1 MSESQKRRAQSKAK
15 DADASAAAWLDKRDR
30 GGWTEEDEAAFEAW
44 LDEEPIHRI
53 AYWRMEETW
62 ERTERLAALNLP
74 RAQAWKGPSLF
85 RIAAVLAL
93 VIAAATASWTYHAR
107 PRGANYAT
115 SIGGRETIMLADGT
129 SIELNTDSAVRVL
142 DTTVERKIW
151 LEKGEAFFKVTH
163 DAKRPLTVYVD
174 ERRITDLGTQFDVHS
189 ETGRLEVAVVEGRVR
204 FEAGQAQSAEAPV
217 VLGRGDVALATADKM
232 FRSQRAE
239 SELARELSWRRGVL
253 VFDSTPLSEAVR
265 QLNRYNQTRIALA
278 DSAIGQLPI
287 TGTLS
292 ATEPMEFLRMVQTV
306 FGLHEQRV
314 NGAIVIS
321 R

>member
-1 MSESQKRRAQSKAK
+1 MSESTPRRAQTKAE
-15 DADASAAAWLDKRDR
+15 DADARAAAWLDKRDR
-30 GGWTEEDEAAFEAW
+30 GGWTDDDEAAFQAW
-44 LDEEPIHRI
+44 LDEEPLHHI
-53 AYWRMEETW
+53 AYWRIEEAW
-62 ERTERLAALNLP
+62 DRTQRLAALNLP
-74 RAQAWKGPSLF
+74 KADYGNGPSFF

-93 VIAAATASWTYHAR
+93 VTVTAAAATWINYAR
-107 PRGANYAT
+107 PKGTIYAT

-129 SIELNTDSAVRVL
+129 TIELNTSSAVRVL
-142 DTTVERKIW
+142 DTTAERKVW

-163 DAKRPLTVYVD
+163 DAKRPLTVYAG
-174 ERRITDLGTQFDVHS
+174 ERRIVDLGTQFDVHR
-189 ETGRLEVAVVEGRVR
+189 EVGRLEVAVVEGRVR
-204 FEAGQAQSAEAPV
+204 FEADKAQSGQ
-217 VLGRGDVALATADKM
+217 VLRRGDVALATPVKTILS
-232 FRSQRAE
+232 RKGE
-239 SELARELSWRRGVL
+239 SELARELSWRSGVL
-253 VFDSTPLSEAVR
+253 VFDNTPLDEAVR
-265 QLNRYNQTRIALA
+265 QLNRYNQTRLVVA

>member
-1 MSESQKRRAQSKAK
+1 MSEFTPRRTQTKAQ
-15 DADASAAAWLDKRDR
+15 DVETSAAAWLDKRDR
-30 GGWTEEDEAAFEAW
+30 GDWTDEDETLFQAW
-44 LDEEPIHRI
+44 LEEQPIHRI
-53 AYWRMEETW
+53 AYWRVEEAW
-62 ERTERLAALNLP
+62 DRTQRLAALNLP
-74 RAQAWKGPSLF
+74 TGQRQSKGPFFF

-93 VIAAATASWTYHAR
+93 VAAAAAASWIYYAH
-107 PRGANYAT
+107 PKGATYAT

-129 SIELNTDSAVRVL
+129 SIELNTNSAVHVL
-142 DTTVERKIW
+142 DTTAERKVW

-163 DAKRPLTVYVD
+163 DAKRPLTVYAG
-174 ERRITDLGTQFDVHS
+174 ERRIVDLGTQFDVRR
-189 ETGRLEVAVVEGRVR
+189 ETAGLEVAVVEGRVR
-204 FEAGQAQSAEAPV
+204 FEADKAQSAQ
-217 VLGRGDVALATADKM
+217 VLTRGDVALATPAQTIMSRK
-232 FRSQRAE
+232 AE

-253 VFDSTPLSEAVR
+253 VFDNTPLAEAVR
-265 QLNRYNQTRIALA
+265 QLNRYNQTRLVVA
-278 DSAIGQLPI
+278 DSAIGRLPI

>member
-1 MSESQKRRAQSKAK
+1 VSEFTPRRPQTKAQ
-15 DADASAAAWLDKRDR
+15 DADTSAAAWLDKRDR

-44 LDEEPIHRI
+44 LNEESIHRI
-53 AYWRMEETW
+53 AYWRVEEAW
-62 ERTERLAALNLP
+62 DRTQRLAALNL
-74 RAQAWKGPSLF
+74 RTAWRQSKSPSFF
-85 RIAAVLAL
+85 RIAAVLTL
-93 VIAAATASWTYHAR
+93 VAAAAAASWIYYAR
-107 PRGANYAT
+107 PKGVTYAT

-129 SIELNTDSAVRVL
+129 SIELNTNSAVHVL
-142 DTTVERKIW
+142 DTTAERKVW

-163 DAKRPLTVYVD
+163 DAKRPLTVYAG
-174 ERRITDLGTQFDVHS
+174 ERRITDLGTQFDVRR

-204 FEAGQAQSAEAPV
+204 FEADKAQSAR
-217 VLGRGDVALATADKM
+217 VLTRGDVALATPVKTVM
-232 FRSQRAE
+232 SRRAE

-253 VFDSTPLSEAVR
+253 VFDNTPLAEAVR
-265 QLNRYNQTRIALA
+265 QLNRYNQTRLVVA

-306 FGLHEQRV
+306 FGLHEQKV